1 MTINSSWRRS
11 LDIEISRL
19 LCRAN
24 KWTGFY
30 MYMIRTSV
38 IKELKTSEN
47 QRYRGY
53 KKRKMTWCVKNEY
66 FKTVWFVQSSLVLN
80 YLPTCLQEVFNEKL
94 DFFMQWNFYV
104 KISREVPALSKTY
117 AGKIPFTQISCSF
130 LHSEILRTIIKLE
143 LQITLVVS
151 TFCSC
156 DVLKVE

>member
-1 MTINSSWRRS
+1 MDWFLYVYDKDLRHKRVKNFRKP
-11 LDIEISRL
+11 EIQRL
-19 LCRAN
+19 
-24 KWTGFY
+24 
-30 MYMIRTSV
+30 
-38 IKELKTSEN
+38 
-47 QRYRGY
+47 Q
-53 KKRKMTWCVKNEY
+53 KRKMTWCVKNEY

-94 DFFMQWNFYV
+94 DFFMQWNFFV

-130 LHSEILRTIIKLE
+130 LHSKILRTIIKLE

-156 DVLKVE
+156 NVLKVE